1 MSYLLV
7 NDSTAIDA
15 KIKKLAA
22 GCLFKILIMTLEC
35 STSLLLALQ
44 KIFVSLFVTF
54 ALIMKTAGLI
64 TLIRTFKSAL
74 IIPSL
79 KK

>member
-1 MSYLLV
+1 
-7 NDSTAIDA
+7 
-15 KIKKLAA
+15 
-22 GCLFKILIMTLEC
+22 MTLEC

-44 KIFVSLFVTF
+44 KIFVILFVTF
-54 ALIMKTAGLI
+54 ALIMETAGLI
-64 TLIRTFKSAL
+64 TLIRLFKSAL